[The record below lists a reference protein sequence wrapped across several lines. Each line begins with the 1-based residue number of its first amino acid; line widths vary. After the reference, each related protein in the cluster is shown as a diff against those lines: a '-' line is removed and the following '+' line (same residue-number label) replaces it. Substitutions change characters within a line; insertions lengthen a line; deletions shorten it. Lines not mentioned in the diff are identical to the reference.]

1 MTLTIMLK
9 KIFLFITLTGTLSS
23 ITSFKNV
30 TPKQAQQP
38 ALRTIIID
46 AGHGLP
52 DPGAEGKYSTESQ
65 LTLAIAMKVGEQLKT
80 LLPDCKIIYTR
91 TDENLP
97 EGLQD
102 KNVANRLRAKRAN
115 ENHGDLFIAIHVNSM
130 EDHYSKTVIG
140 HKQQTYYAYSGK
152 GSKRKKIAKTRTV
165 PVYKYTKLP
174 CDIAGTETYI
184 WAVAKNDQKKQ
195 FVSDNQEFS
204 DEQADSTTQNFD
216 SPEAGI
222 LASVQTQ
229 KYFDRSLLLATYVED
244 EFKKE
249 GRTSWG
255 VKQRNYEGI
264 WVLQATAMPSIL
276 VETGFICNPDEED
289 YLNSEKGQ
297 NEVTYAITRAV
308 LRYKQS
314 LEGGSD
320 NLPDSVA
327 INR

>member
-1 MTLTIMLK
+1 MLK

-23 ITSFKNV
+23 ITSFKNA

-38 ALRTIIID
+38 VLRTIIID

-52 DPGAEGKYSTESQ
+52 DPGAEGRYSTESQ
-65 LTLAIAMKVGEQLKT
+65 LTLAIAMRVGEQLKT

-102 KNVANRLRAKRAN
+102 KNVANRLRAQRAN
-115 ENHGDLFIAIHVNSM
+115 ENHGDLFIAIHCNAM
-130 EDHYSKTVIG
+130 PDRFSKTIIG
-140 HKQQTYYAYSGK
+140 HKKETYYVYSGK

-174 CDIAGTETYI
+174 DDRIGTETYV
-184 WAVAKNDQKKQ
+184 WAVGKNDQKKE
-195 FVSDNQEFS
+195 FVSNNQDLS
-204 DEQADSTTQNFD
+204 GEQTDSNYEYFD
-216 SPEAGI
+216 SPEGKI
-222 LASVQTQ
+222 IGSLRTQ
-229 KYFDRSLLLATYVED
+229 KYFDRSLLLASYVED

-249 GRTSWG
+249 GRVSYG
-255 VKQRNYEGI
+255 VKQRDYEGI

-276 VETGFICNPDEED
+276 VETGFIDTPEEED

-314 LEGGSD
+314 LEGGPD
-320 NLPDSVA
+320 NLADTVA
-327 INR
+327 VNK

>member
-1 MTLTIMLK
+1 MLK
-9 KIFLFITLTGTLSS
+9 KIFLFITLTGTLST
-23 ITSFKNV
+23 ITSFKNA
-30 TPKQAQQP
+30 TPKKVQQP
-38 ALRTIIID
+38 VLRTIIVD

-52 DPGAEGKYSTESQ
+52 DPGAKGKYSTESQ

-97 EGLQD
+97 EGLDD

-140 HKQQTYYAYSGK
+140 HKKQTYYVYSGK
-152 GSKRKKIAKTRTV
+152 GKNRKKIKKTRTV
-165 PVYKYTKLP
+165 PIYKYTKLP
-174 CDIAGTETYI
+174 CEIAGTETYI

-195 FVSDNQEFS
+195 FVNDNQDFGG
-204 DEQADSTTQNFD
+204 EQSDSTYQYFD
-216 SPEAGI
+216 SPEARI
-222 LASVQTQ
+222 MASVRTQ

-297 NEVTYAITRAV
+297 NEVTYAVTRAV
-308 LRYKQS
+308 LRYKQA
-314 LEGGSD
+314 LEGGTNNIED
-320 NLPDSVA
+320 TIAL
-327 INR
+327 NR

>member
-1 MTLTIMLK
+1 MLK
-9 KIFLFITLTGTLSS
+9 KIFLFITLTGTLSI
-23 ITSFKNV
+23 ITSFKNA
-30 TPKQAQQP
+30 TPKKVQQP
-38 ALRTIIID
+38 VLRTIIVD

-52 DPGAEGKYSTESQ
+52 DPGAKGKYSTESQ
-65 LTLAIAMKVGEQLKT
+65 LTLAIAMKVGEQLKA

-97 EGLQD
+97 EGLDD

-140 HKQQTYYAYSGK
+140 HKKQTYYAYSGK
-152 GSKRKKIAKTRTV
+152 GKNRKKIKKTRTV
-165 PVYKYTKLP
+165 PIYKYTKLP
-174 CDIAGTETYI
+174 CEIAGTETYI

-195 FVSDNQEFS
+195 FVNDNQDFGG
-204 DEQADSTTQNFD
+204 EQSDSTYQYFD
-216 SPEAGI
+216 SPEARI
-222 LASVQTQ
+222 MASVRTQ

-297 NEVTYAITRAV
+297 NEVTYAVTRAV
-308 LRYKQS
+308 LRYKQA
-314 LEGGSD
+314 LEGGTD
-320 NLPDSVA
+320 NLADTVA
-327 INR
+327 LNR

>member
-1 MTLTIMLK
+1 
-9 KIFLFITLTGTLSS
+9 
-23 ITSFKNV
+23 V
-30 TPKQAQQP
+30 
-38 ALRTIIID
+38 LRTIIVD

-52 DPGAEGKYSTESQ
+52 DPGAKGKYSTESQ

-97 EGLQD
+97 EGLDD

-140 HKQQTYYAYSGK
+140 HKKQTYYAYSGK
-152 GSKRKKIAKTRTV
+152 GKNRKKIKKTRTV
-165 PVYKYTKLP
+165 PIYKFTKLP
-174 CDIAGTETYI
+174 CEIAGTETYI
-184 WAVAKNDQKKQ
+184 WAVAKNNQKKQ
-195 FVSDNQEFS
+195 FVNDNQDFGG
-204 DEQADSTTQNFD
+204 EQSDSTYQYFD
-216 SPEAGI
+216 SPEARI
-222 LASVQTQ
+222 MASVRTQ

-297 NEVTYAITRAV
+297 NEVTYAVTRAV
-308 LRYKQS
+308 LRYKQA
-314 LEGGSD
+314 LEGGTD
-320 NLPDSVA
+320 NLADTVA
-327 INR
+327 LNR

>member
-1 MTLTIMLK
+1 MLK
-9 KIFLFITLTGTLSS
+9 KIFLFITLTGILST
-23 ITSFKNV
+23 ITSFKNA
-30 TPKQAQQP
+30 TPKKVQQP
-38 ALRTIIID
+38 VLRTIIVD

-52 DPGAEGKYSTESQ
+52 DPGAKGKYSTESQ

-97 EGLQD
+97 EGLDD

-140 HKQQTYYAYSGK
+140 HKKQTYYAYSGK
-152 GSKRKKIAKTRTV
+152 GKNRKKIKKTRTV

-174 CDIAGTETYI
+174 CEIAGTETYI
-184 WAVAKNDQKKQ
+184 WAVAKNNQKKQ
-195 FVSDNQEFS
+195 FVNDNQDFGG
-204 DEQADSTTQNFD
+204 EQSDSTYQYFD
-216 SPEAGI
+216 SPETQI
-222 LASVQTQ
+222 MASVRTQ

-297 NEVTYAITRAV
+297 NEVTYAVTRAV
-308 LRYKQS
+308 LRYKQA
-314 LEGGSD
+314 LEGGTD
-320 NLPDSVA
+320 NIEDTIAL
-327 INR
+327 NR

>member
-1 MTLTIMLK
+1 MTLLIMLK
-9 KIFLFITLTGTLSS
+9 KIFLFITLTGTLST
-23 ITSFKNV
+23 ITSFKNA
-30 TPKQAQQP
+30 TPKKVQQP
-38 ALRTIIID
+38 VLRTIIVD

-52 DPGAEGKYSTESQ
+52 DPGAKGKYSTESQ

-97 EGLQD
+97 EGLDD

-140 HKQQTYYAYSGK
+140 HKKQTYYAYSGK
-152 GSKRKKIAKTRTV
+152 GKNRKKIKKTRTV
-165 PVYKYTKLP
+165 PIYKYTKLP
-174 CDIAGTETYI
+174 CEIAGTETYI

-195 FVSDNQEFS
+195 FVNDNQDFGG
-204 DEQADSTTQNFD
+204 EQSDSTYQYFD
-216 SPEAGI
+216 SPEARI
-222 LASVQTQ
+222 MASVRTQ

-297 NEVTYAITRAV
+297 NEVTYAVTRAV
-308 LRYKQS
+308 LRYKQA
-314 LEGGSD
+314 LEGGTD
-320 NLPDSVA
+320 NLADTVA
-327 INR
+327 LNR

>member
-1 MTLTIMLK
+1 MLK
-9 KIFLFITLTGTLSS
+9 KIFLFITLTGTLST
-23 ITSFKNV
+23 IISFKNA
-30 TPKQAQQP
+30 TPKKVQRP
-38 ALRTIIID
+38 VLRTIIVD

-52 DPGAEGKYSTESQ
+52 DPGAKGKYSTESQ

-97 EGLQD
+97 EGLDD

-140 HKQQTYYAYSGK
+140 HKKQTYYAYSGK
-152 GSKRKKIAKTRTV
+152 GKNRKKIKKTRTV

-174 CDIAGTETYI
+174 CEIAGTETYI

-195 FVSDNQEFS
+195 FVNDNQDFGG
-204 DEQADSTTQNFD
+204 EQSDSTYQYFD
-216 SPEAGI
+216 SPEARI
-222 LASVQTQ
+222 MASVRTQ

-297 NEVTYAITRAV
+297 NEVTYAVTRAV
-308 LRYKQS
+308 LRYKQA
-314 LEGGSD
+314 LEGGTD
-320 NLPDSVA
+320 NLADTVA
-327 INR
+327 LNR

>member
-1 MTLTIMLK
+1 MSLLTMLK
-9 KIFLFITLTGTLSS
+9 KIFLFTTLTGTLS
-23 ITSFKNV
+23 IFTSFKNV
-30 TPKQAQQP
+30 TPKQVQKP

-91 TDENLP
+91 TDEDLP

-115 ENHGDLFIAIHVNSM
+115 ESHGDLFIAIHVNSM

-140 HKQQTYYAYSGK
+140 HKKETYYVYSGK

-165 PVYKYTKLP
+165 PIYKYTKLP
-174 CDIAGTETYI
+174 CEISGTETYI

-195 FVSDNQEFS
+195 FVSDNQDFS
-204 DEQADSTTQNFD
+204 GEQTDSSYQYFD
-216 SPEAGI
+216 SPETKI
-222 LASVQTQ
+222 MASVRTQ
-229 KYFDRSLLLATYVED
+229 RYFDRSLLLASYVED

-276 VETGFICNPDEED
+276 VETGFICNPEEED

-297 NEVTYAITRAV
+297 NEVTYAVTRAV
-308 LRYKQS
+308 LRYKQY
-314 LEGGSD
+314 LETGIND
-320 NLPDSVA
+320 QTDTVA
-327 INR
+327 FNK

>member
-1 MTLTIMLK
+1 MLK
-9 KIFLFITLTGTLSS
+9 KIFLFITLTGTLST
-23 ITSFKNV
+23 ITSFKNA
-30 TPKQAQQP
+30 TPKKVQQP
-38 ALRTIIID
+38 VLRTIIVD

-52 DPGAEGKYSTESQ
+52 DPGAKGKYSTESQ

-97 EGLQD
+97 EGLDD

-130 EDHYSKTVIG
+130 EDHYSKTVID
-140 HKQQTYYAYSGK
+140 HKKQTYYAYSGK
-152 GSKRKKIAKTRTV
+152 GKNRKKIKKTRTV
-165 PVYKYTKLP
+165 PIYKYTKLP
-174 CDIAGTETYI
+174 CEIAGTETYI

-195 FVSDNQEFS
+195 FVNDNQDFGG
-204 DEQADSTTQNFD
+204 EQSDSTYQYFD
-216 SPEAGI
+216 SPEARI
-222 LASVQTQ
+222 MASVRTQ

-297 NEVTYAITRAV
+297 NEVTYAVTRAV
-308 LRYKQS
+308 LRYKQA
-314 LEGGSD
+314 LEGGTD
-320 NLPDSVA
+320 NLADTVA
-327 INR
+327 LNR

>member
-1 MTLTIMLK
+1 MLK
-9 KIFLFITLTGTLSS
+9 KIFLFITLTGTLST
-23 ITSFKNV
+23 ITSFKNA
-30 TPKQAQQP
+30 TPKKVQQP
-38 ALRTIIID
+38 VLRTIIVD

-52 DPGAEGKYSTESQ
+52 DPGAKGKYSTESQ

-97 EGLQD
+97 EGLDD

-140 HKQQTYYAYSGK
+140 HKKQTYYAYSGK
-152 GSKRKKIAKTRTV
+152 GKNRKRIKKTRTV

-174 CDIAGTETYI
+174 CEIAGTETYI

-195 FVSDNQEFS
+195 FVNDNQDFGG
-204 DEQADSTTQNFD
+204 EQSDSTYQYFD
-216 SPEAGI
+216 SPEARI
-222 LASVQTQ
+222 MASVRTQ

-297 NEVTYAITRAV
+297 NEVTYAVTRAV
-308 LRYKQS
+308 LRYKQA
-314 LEGGSD
+314 LEGGTD
-320 NLPDSVA
+320 NLADTVA
-327 INR
+327 LNR

>member
-1 MTLTIMLK
+1 MLK
-9 KIFLFITLTGTLSS
+9 KIFFFITLTGTLST

-30 TPKQAQQP
+30 TPKKVQQP
-38 ALRTIIID
+38 VLRTIIVD

-52 DPGAEGKYSTESQ
+52 DPGAKGKYSTESQ

-97 EGLQD
+97 EGLDD

-140 HKQQTYYAYSGK
+140 HQKQTYYAYSGK
-152 GSKRKKIAKTRTV
+152 GKNRKKIKKIRTV

-174 CDIAGTETYI
+174 CEIAGTETYI
-184 WAVAKNDQKKQ
+184 WAVAKNNQKKQ
-195 FVSDNQEFS
+195 FVNDNQDFGG
-204 DEQADSTTQNFD
+204 EQSDSTYQYFD
-216 SPEAGI
+216 SPETQI
-222 LASVQTQ
+222 MASVRTQ

-297 NEVTYAITRAV
+297 NEVTYAVTRAV
-308 LRYKQS
+308 LRYKQA
-314 LEGGSD
+314 LEGGTD
-320 NLPDSVA
+320 NIEDTIAL
-327 INR
+327 NR

>member
-1 MTLTIMLK
+1 MLK
-9 KIFLFITLTGTLSS
+9 KIFLFITLTGTLSI
-23 ITSFKNV
+23 ITSFKNA
-30 TPKQAQQP
+30 TPKRVQQP
-38 ALRTIIID
+38 VLRTIIVD

-52 DPGAEGKYSTESQ
+52 DPGAKGKYSTESQ

-97 EGLQD
+97 EGLDD

-140 HKQQTYYAYSGK
+140 HKKQTYYAYSGK
-152 GSKRKKIAKTRTV
+152 GKNRKKIKKTRTV

-174 CDIAGTETYI
+174 CEIAGTETYI

-195 FVSDNQEFS
+195 FVNDNQDFGG
-204 DEQADSTTQNFD
+204 EQSDSTYQYFD
-216 SPEAGI
+216 SPEARI
-222 LASVQTQ
+222 MASVRTQ

-297 NEVTYAITRAV
+297 NEVTYAVTRAV
-308 LRYKQS
+308 LRYKQA
-314 LEGGSD
+314 LEGGTD
-320 NLPDSVA
+320 NLADTVA
-327 INR
+327 LNR

>member
-1 MTLTIMLK
+1 MLK
-9 KIFLFITLTGTLSS
+9 KIFFFITLTGTLST

-30 TPKQAQQP
+30 TPKKVQQP
-38 ALRTIIID
+38 VLRTIIVD

-52 DPGAEGKYSTESQ
+52 DPGAKGKYSTESQ

-97 EGLQD
+97 EGLDD

-140 HKQQTYYAYSGK
+140 HQKQTYYAYSGK
-152 GSKRKKIAKTRTV
+152 GKNRKKIKKTRTV

-174 CDIAGTETYI
+174 CEIAGTETYI
-184 WAVAKNDQKKQ
+184 WAVAKNNQKKQ
-195 FVSDNQEFS
+195 FVNDNQDFGG
-204 DEQADSTTQNFD
+204 EQSDSTYQYFD
-216 SPEAGI
+216 SPETQI
-222 LASVQTQ
+222 MASVRTQ

-297 NEVTYAITRAV
+297 NEVTYAVTRAV
-308 LRYKQS
+308 LRYKQA
-314 LEGGSD
+314 LEGGTD
-320 NLPDSVA
+320 NIEDTIAL
-327 INR
+327 NR

>member
-1 MTLTIMLK
+1 MLK
-9 KIFLFITLTGTLSS
+9 KIFFFITLTGILST
-23 ITSFKNV
+23 ITSFKNA
-30 TPKQAQQP
+30 TPKKVQQP
-38 ALRTIIID
+38 VLRTIIVD

-52 DPGAEGKYSTESQ
+52 DPGAKGKYSTESQ

-97 EGLQD
+97 EGLDD

-140 HKQQTYYAYSGK
+140 HKKQTYYAYSGK
-152 GSKRKKIAKTRTV
+152 GKNRKKIKKTRTV

-174 CDIAGTETYI
+174 CEIAGTETYI
-184 WAVAKNDQKKQ
+184 WAVAKNNQKKQ
-195 FVSDNQEFS
+195 FVNDNQDFGG
-204 DEQADSTTQNFD
+204 EQSDSTYQYFD
-216 SPEAGI
+216 SPETQI
-222 LASVQTQ
+222 MASVRTQ

-297 NEVTYAITRAV
+297 NEVTYAVTRAV
-308 LRYKQS
+308 LRYKQA
-314 LEGGSD
+314 LEGGTD
-320 NLPDSVA
+320 NIEDTIAL
-327 INR
+327 NR

>member
-1 MTLTIMLK
+1 MLK
-9 KIFLFITLTGTLSS
+9 KIFLFITLTGTLST
-23 ITSFKNV
+23 ITSFKNA
-30 TPKQAQQP
+30 TPKKVQQP
-38 ALRTIIID
+38 VLRTIIVD

-52 DPGAEGKYSTESQ
+52 DPGAKGKYSTESQ

-97 EGLQD
+97 EGLDD

-140 HKQQTYYAYSGK
+140 HKKQTYYAYSGK
-152 GSKRKKIAKTRTV
+152 GKNRKKIKKTRTV
-165 PVYKYTKLP
+165 PIYKYTKLP
-174 CDIAGTETYI
+174 CEIAGTETYI

-195 FVSDNQEFS
+195 FVNDNQDFGG
-204 DEQADSTTQNFD
+204 EQSDSTYQYFD
-216 SPEAGI
+216 SPEARI
-222 LASVQTQ
+222 MASVRTQ

-289 YLNSEKGQ
+289 YLNSKKGQ
-297 NEVTYAITRAV
+297 NEVTYAVTRAV
-308 LRYKQS
+308 LRYKQA
-314 LEGGSD
+314 LEGGTD
-320 NLPDSVA
+320 NLADTVA
-327 INR
+327 LNR

>member
-1 MTLTIMLK
+1 MLK
-9 KIFLFITLTGTLSS
+9 KIFLFITLTGTLST
-23 ITSFKNV
+23 ITSFKNA
-30 TPKQAQQP
+30 TPKKVQQP
-38 ALRTIIID
+38 VLRTIIVD

-52 DPGAEGKYSTESQ
+52 DPGAKGKYSTESQ

-97 EGLQD
+97 EGLDD

-115 ENHGDLFIAIHVNSM
+115 ENRGDLFIAIHVNSM

-140 HKQQTYYAYSGK
+140 HKKQTYYAYSGK
-152 GSKRKKIAKTRTV
+152 GKNRKKIKKTRTV
-165 PVYKYTKLP
+165 PIYKYTKLP
-174 CDIAGTETYI
+174 CEIAGTETYI

-195 FVSDNQEFS
+195 FVNDNQDFGG
-204 DEQADSTTQNFD
+204 EQSDSTYQYFD
-216 SPEAGI
+216 SPEARI
-222 LASVQTQ
+222 MASVRTQ

-297 NEVTYAITRAV
+297 NEVTYAVTRAV
-308 LRYKQS
+308 LRYKQA
-314 LEGGSD
+314 LEGGTD
-320 NLPDSVA
+320 NLADTVA
-327 INR
+327 LNR